1 MDDITRDT
9 FGISKETFHQM
20 DVNTKLDVLFDY
32 ATAANM
38 ATLKLMVKVDK
49 LRDTSLKWGG
59 VGGLIVGIMAYLGT
73 LFVAHI
79 SK

>member
-38 ATLKLMVKVDK
+38 ATLK
-49 LRDTSLKWGG
+49 
-59 VGGLIVGIMAYLGT
+59 
-73 LFVAHI
+73 
-79 SK
+79 